1 MDTVGEFPNGIRYV
15 QNRTRSFKV
24 ALPILNFFQQGKV
37 PEKKSWTEKL
47 LQYYQKCQMDSKIR
61 RLHLAFQKG
70 VELALKELIAQ

>member
-1 MDTVGEFPNGIRYV
+1 
-15 QNRTRSFKV
+15 
-24 ALPILNFFQQGKV
+24 
-37 PEKKSWTEKL
+37 L